1 MEIQAKNFRELKAL
15 IEWAGAKWKWQPLPR
30 EVKARLSLLYHQYIN
45 DFYNSQ
51 HRLCVLDTGELIATD
66 YLRVV
71 VGDYGAYVEF
81 HRDQLLVVPKLAVGQ
96 EWRVNETY
104 LKTRNLKIKY
114 VWLEYEGIKVY
125 LQRNR
130 VAYADYRPGF
140 YYVSVLDFAPLL
152 KDVPTP

>member
-1 MEIQAKNFRELKAL
+1 MEIKAQSLSELKAL
-15 IEWAGAKWKWQPLPR
+15 IAWAGEHWRWQPLPKK
-30 EVKARLSLLYHQYIN
+30 VKDQFYALYYQHIN
-45 DFYNSQ
+45 QFYNAE
-51 HRLCVLDTGELIATD
+51 HRLCMLDTGELIAKD

-81 HRDQLLVVPKLAVGQ
+81 HKDQLLIVPKMVPGQ

-104 LKTRNLKIKY
+104 LKSRNLKVKY
-114 VWLEYEGIKVY
+114 VWLEYEGVKVY

-140 YYVSVLDFAPLL
+140 YYVSVLDFATL
-152 KDVPTP
+152 